1 MGRGVGRW
9 RGFCLFEGLEVPEGP
24 RMRLL
29 RVPYIPVD
37 DLSVSKGALVGGN
50 WSEDEAEEEDVLT
63 AVVETE
69 RPM

>member
-1 MGRGVGRW
+1 
-9 RGFCLFEGLEVPEGP
+9 VPEGP

-37 DLSVSKGALVGGN
+37 GLSVSKGVLVGGN

-63 AVVETE
+63 VVVETE